1 MPCKNP
7 VFITLLE
14 FCSGLDINFSG
25 SDILSNSSKIIIG
38 MTGPFGSG
46 CTYISKSIIN
56 DLGYEYISL
65 SDILRKKCAEQEENE
80 KSRTELQDIGNKI
93 REENGNDILAKEAID
108 IINNSDKNKFV
119 IDSIRNTHEIETFKK
134 EYSSF
139 FLFAVWANKD
149 IRWQRVKDKYDNNNA
164 LFEKDDVRDSNEK
177 IENGQQITLCYQMAD
192 VIILNEKHIHSKA
205 TDSFRDLNAIANKYI
220 DLIESKSCFEPSEME
235 TLMTMAYANSMRSS
249 CTQRKVGA
257 LIIDNYGNVFS
268 SGYNEV
274 PSSERPCINQYGM
287 CYRKY
292 LRANI
297 DEKLND
303 ILHDTELTIEV
314 SKTIKNNSKMLDY
327 CRALH
332 AEESAIINMARLSV
346 SADLSGATLYTTTYP
361 CNLCAN
367 KIAQVGIKHII
378 YYEPYPQEEAKNI
391 LNKHN
396 VKQIPFE
403 GITFNGYFRF
413 MEVLR

>member
-14 FCSGLDINFSG
+14 FCSRLDINFSG
-25 SDILSNSSKIIIG
+25 SDILSNSNKIIIG

-65 SDILRKKCAEQEENE
+65 SDILRKKCAE
-80 KSRTELQDIGNKI
+80 
-93 REENGNDILAKEAID
+93 
-108 IINNSDKNKFV
+108 
-119 IDSIRNTHEIETFKK
+119 
-134 EYSSF
+134 
-139 FLFAVWANKD
+139 
-149 IRWQRVKDKYDNNNA
+149 
-164 LFEKDDVRDSNEK
+164 
-177 IENGQQITLCYQMAD
+177 D

-297 DEKLND
+297 DKKLND
-303 ILHDTELTIEV
+303 ILHDTELTSKV